1 MVIFFVN
8 LASICRVVYN
18 KLYDIKVK
26 SQNLHFYCAGKKMEY
41 QNSTYG
47 KRNDRA

>member
-1 MVIFFVN
+1 MTSPLQLEDYNF
-8 LASICRVVYN
+8 VYN